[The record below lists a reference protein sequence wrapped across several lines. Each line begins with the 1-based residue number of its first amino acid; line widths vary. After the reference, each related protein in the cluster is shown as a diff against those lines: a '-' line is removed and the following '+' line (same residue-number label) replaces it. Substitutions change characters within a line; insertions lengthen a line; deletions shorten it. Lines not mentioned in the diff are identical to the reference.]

1 MTAGWMDFCA
11 FCPRQLLAR
20 GSMKEHAAYRQEIIM
35 PLAQF
40 LLSHI
45 GRRHDIRMTGLY
57 GNTDL

>member
-1 MTAGWMDFCA
+1 
-11 FCPRQLLAR
+11 
-20 GSMKEHAAYRQEIIM
+20 MKEHAAYRQEITM

-57 GNTDL
+57 GNTDLQAISYESCAGQ